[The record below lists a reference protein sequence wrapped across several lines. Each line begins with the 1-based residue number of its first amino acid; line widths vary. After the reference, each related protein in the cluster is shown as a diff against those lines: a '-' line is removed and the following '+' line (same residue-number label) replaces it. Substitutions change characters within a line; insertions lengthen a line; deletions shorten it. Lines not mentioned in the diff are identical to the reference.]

1 MVVSLFRSRCHSRR
15 RRIRLGVGLAVV
27 VVAGAGAWT
36 ASATGGAGD
45 AKGAG
50 AGGLLWKADPA
61 LGAKSFEG
69 IETKPGSV
77 KVVDDP
83 KGRYGK
89 SYELHTSGKK
99 EDADTRVRV
108 ETRGHRT
115 ADGSPLRFSKEGDV
129 FYIHWRS
136 MWGPLPVQRGKWVV
150 LWQLKDYGPGAA
162 TPPLSLRARGDGTVD
177 LEYCDPKL
185 KTTQLW
191 HTGLKLDEWND
202 FVVGIRISKDPA
214 KGWVE
219 LWHDGKRQQLAGG
232 GQRRAAATLRG
243 DRVLD
248 KWGVYRADG
257 ITGPATAYLNG
268 AAVGRS
274 YGDVAS
280 SSPGGASK

>member
-1 MVVSLFRSRCHSRR
+1 MDVHTGKKRR
-15 RRIRLGVGLAVV
+15 RWGVGLAAAAA
-27 VVAGAGAWT
+27 VAAAGAWT
-36 ASATGGAGD
+36 AAASEGPGAGEGR
-45 AKGAG
+45 AVHPRA
-50 AGGLLWKADPA
+50 AAPLWTADP
-61 LGAKSFEG
+61 GRGVKSFEG

-77 KVVDDP
+77 KVVNDP
-83 KGRYGK
+83 TGRYGK

-129 FYIHWRS
+129 FYVHWRS
-136 MWGPLPVQRGKWVV
+136 MWGPLPVERGKWVV

-185 KTTQLW
+185 KTTKLW
-191 HTGLKLDEWND
+191 HTALKLDEWND
-202 FVVGIRISKDPA
+202 FVVGVRISKNPA
-214 KGWVE
+214 EGWVK
-219 LWHDGKRQQLAGG
+219 LWHDGTAQELAGG
-232 GQRRAAATLRG
+232 GQQYAAATLRG
-243 DRVLD
+243 DWVLD

-274 YGDVAS
+274 YEDVTSA
-280 SSPGGASK
+280 SPGRAPK